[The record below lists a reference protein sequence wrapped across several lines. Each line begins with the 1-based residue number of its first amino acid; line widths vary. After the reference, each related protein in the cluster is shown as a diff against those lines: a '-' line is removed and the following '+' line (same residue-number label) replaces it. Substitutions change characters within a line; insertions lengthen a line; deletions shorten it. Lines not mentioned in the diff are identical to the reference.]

1 MRSPISVKIPK
12 RSESAFPNREYSA
25 LICVPAFLM
34 RLHRNFR
41 LLSNRWSNAVLRTG
55 EGSGG
60 TGN

>member
-1 MRSPISVKIPK
+1 
-12 RSESAFPNREYSA
+12 
-25 LICVPAFLM
+25 M

-41 LLSNRWSNAVLRTG
+41 LLSNRWSNAVLGTG